1 MLAWDGE
8 PGPGPLPPVGVFHAT
23 PRLPG
28 MNKEELRER
37 IWDRLETEGVARFPY
52 PPHGRIPNFVDASAA
67 AARLAATTPWARAR
81 TIKCNPDAPQLPV
94 RRRALRAG
102 KTLFVAVPRLRE
114 PAPFLRI
121 APDEIDDID
130 AATTVAGAAEHGV
143 PVAPEEMPPVDL
155 IVAGSV
161 AVDTAGNRVGKG
173 EGYSDLE
180 FGVLRAFDR
189 VEDTTAVVSTVHE
202 LQVVEDGVIAPA
214 AHDVPLDLLVTP
226 DRMVQTEPVS
236 ARPAGLFWEDLT
248 AEKIAAIP
256 VLQRLQPR

>member
-1 MLAWDGE
+1 MS
-8 PGPGPLPPVGVFHAT
+8 
-23 PRLPG
+23 
-28 MNKEELRER
+28 KEELRER
-37 IWDRLETEGVARFPY
+37 IWDRLEAEGFARFPF
-52 PPHGRIPNFVDASAA
+52 PPHGRIPNFVDAAMAA
-67 AARLAATTPWARAR
+67 DRLAETDPWDRAQ

-102 KTLFVAVPRLRE
+102 KTLYMAVPRLRE

-130 AATTVAGAAEHGV
+130 AATTVAGSAEHGV
-143 PVAPEEMPPVDL
+143 PVAPEEMPPIDL

-161 AVDTAGNRVGKG
+161 AVDAAGNRVGKG

-189 VEDTTAVVSTVHE
+189 VEDTTAVVTTVHQV
-202 LQVVEDGVIAPA
+202 QVVDEGAISPA
-214 AHDVPLDLLVTP
+214 RHDVPLDLLVTP
-226 DRMVQTEPVS
+226 DRVVQTEPVS

-248 AEKIAAIP
+248 AEKIEAIP